1 MASEWNAGTYYLP
14 GQQAIVASIIYTA
27 TSTQPN
33 QNRNPPSNPTWWNVA
48 TNFSV
53 VVSATP
59 EEWNAGTFYLPNQEV
74 QWLSILY
81 KATPVQPNRGRQPD
95 NNPSWWLPSQTPG
108 VTQIVAGSNITIS
121 PTNGLGAVT
130 INATGGSNLVTS
142 VSGSNAGISVSP
154 TTGDVII
161 QNTGVTS
168 IAVAGSGLATSGS
181 AGALTLTATPQW
193 VGTATGDLNMS
204 NHNITNVGTVSAT
217 SNLVLTAPVININN
231 INIVNNGTG
240 WGSGIT
246 HTLYGDVLSGGK
258 YIKWSY
264 DNNPGTQIADNNS
277 IQLDA
282 PVISLGAG
290 VSYPTIQLGTSG
302 SYTAN
307 INAYVAGGFNIYG
320 AVGISNGNLYMNSNS
335 INMGNGQITNLGSLY
350 FQSGYLVMDDN
361 PIRLRADANH
371 ALAFGNSGTYNVGID
386 GPFLVGYR
394 GGALGT
400 SDPTFNDK
408 SFAWSYSNLVAY
420 KPLDMCNNNI
430 TNITNLNFISGDIS
444 TGSNYTDIHGG
455 GLGSYL
461 SLINGSSYYTIDTI
475 GNNIVYSSK
484 VLGLRAT
491 SNVYIQSDSSYIEL
505 IPNGGAGTIYHSA
518 GYTEFRGNAGFTQ
531 SNSQIGGLAHIYGNT
546 LGTGGGLII
555 DYLYYLGFNSGS
567 NNANLYASG
576 GTLNMTNINGATNIN
591 NYNPVG
597 TGDLVLYSDKNNLVL
612 SAGTGNVITN
622 SHDTAYINSY
632 VGDIS
637 LQTVTAGKNIN
648 FYSTNININ
657 GNTYLNS
664 GYLQIN
670 SNPIRICSDQYHA
683 LAFGNAGTYNVGVNG
698 PYLVGYNNGALGTSG
713 TSFNNK
719 SLEWSYTDVY
729 IYKRLDM
736 CNNDIVNAGNVT
748 IGSSYSLNMSTAPI
762 KNVGAFGRTLAST
775 NVSQPVIQYG
785 VATGSGVSG
794 SVSVTIPTTYT
805 STSSYVVQ
813 VTMRDS
819 PTAQLYATPTS
830 ANTFTIGWTSA
841 GAGTQNIMWTTFG
854 S

>member
-193 VGTATGDLNMS
+193 VGTATGALNMNGYAIQGVGDVFS
-204 NHNITNVGTVSAT
+204 PGNIAMYTNSGHYAGFYQAGSYIQIDPSQNINLWAPTV
-217 SNLVLTAPVININN
+217 NINN

-264 DNNPGTQIADNNS
+264 DNNPGTQIADNSS
-277 IQLDA
+277 IELISPIIQFNG
-282 PVISLGAG
+282 PVNMLGDFNM
-290 VSYPTIQLGTSG
+290 YNH
-302 SYTAN
+302 N
-307 INAYVAGGFNIYG
+307 II
-320 AVGISNGNLYMNSNS
+320 NLR
-335 INMGNGQITNLGSLY
+335 SLY
-350 FQSGYLVMDDN
+350 FQNGANIDGALSNQLNFNASNSYFLGNLRLYGTSLLDMANNNIYNVSYIYGNSSGNLNINATSNINLTSPHIELDRTGGGSLILDTNIDLNCANGRFLTLGNSGGGSFFQIQSGGAQILTTPAGQNMTLTAGGDLVLSTPNQTYFNNGGFVQFNCDHILMYRGYLQMNDN
-361 PIRLRADANH
+361 PIQLRADANH
-371 ALAFGNSGTYNVGID
+371 ALAFGNAGTYNVGVD

-394 GGALGT
+394 GGALGSSGT
-400 SDPTFNDK
+400 TFNDK

-420 KPLDMCNNNI
+420 KPLDMGNNNI
-430 TNITNLNFISGDIS
+430 TNAGD
-444 TGSNYTDIHGG
+444 
-455 GLGSYL
+455 
-461 SLINGSSYYTIDTI
+461 
-475 GNNIVYSSK
+475 
-484 VLGLRAT
+484 
-491 SNVYIQSDSSYIEL
+491 
-505 IPNGGAGTIYHSA
+505 
-518 GYTEFRGNAGFTQ
+518 
-531 SNSQIGGLAHIYGNT
+531 
-546 LGTGGGLII
+546 
-555 DYLYYLGFNSGS
+555 
-567 NNANLYASG
+567 
-576 GTLNMTNINGATNIN
+576 
-591 NYNPVG
+591 
-597 TGDLVLYSDKNNLVL
+597 
-612 SAGTGNVITN
+612 
-622 SHDTAYINSY
+622 
-632 VGDIS
+632 
-637 LQTVTAGKNIN
+637 
-648 FYSTNININ
+648 
-657 GNTYLNS
+657 
-664 GYLQIN
+664 
-670 SNPIRICSDQYHA
+670 
-683 LAFGNAGTYNVGVNG
+683 
-698 PYLVGYNNGALGTSG
+698 
-713 TSFNNK
+713 
-719 SLEWSYTDVY
+719 
-729 IYKRLDM
+729 
-736 CNNDIVNAGNVT
+736 VT

-775 NVSQPVIQYG
+775 NVNQPVIQYG